1 MFYVYALKSLKDGSI
16 YIGCTN
22 NLRRRVEE
30 HNKGEGKSTKH
41 RAPFELIYYEA
52 YKSEKDAKYREHNLK
67 RFAVAHHHL
76 KKRIANSL
84 A

>member
-1 MFYVYALKSLKDGSI
+1 MCSKVVKDGSL
-16 YIGCTN
+16 YIGYTN
-22 NLRRRVEE
+22 NLKRRIAE
-30 HNKGEGKSTKH
+30 HNKGEGIATKH
-41 RAPFELIYYEA
+41 KAPLEMIYYEA
-52 YKSEKDAKYREHNLK
+52 YKSEKDAKYRERNLK